1 MSHKSRIITV
11 LLAAGFC
18 FLSSTYAFSTIAG
31 PIESRV
37 AKLDGHTVHYENYGK
52 GPEALVFVHGW
63 TCNSSF
69 WSRQIPGF
77 TARTRVIAIDL
88 PGHGKSD
95 KPKTDY
101 TMDLFARAVD
111 AVLRDAGVERAVLV
125 GHSMGTPVIREFYRK
140 YPGKT
145 LALVIV
151 DGPLVPFGD
160 KKMMEQF
167 LAPLRGPGYQ
177 EAASKFVDN
186 MFGQNTTPELRN
198 EIKTAMLATP
208 HFVALSA
215 LEGMMDE
222 AIWKQDKIDVPAL
235 AIMAKTPFLPANNE
249 QIYRGIAPNIDY
261 RVWDGVAHFLMM
273 EKPKEFNDT
282 LAGFLT
288 KNALIKEV
296 KR

>member
-1 MSHKSRIITV
+1 MIHKSRIATV
-11 LLAAGFC
+11 LLAAGFY
-18 FLSSTYAFSTIAG
+18 FLSSTHTFSTAAG
-31 PIESRV
+31 PIESRD
-37 AKLDGHTVHYENYGK
+37 AKLDGQTIHYENYGK

-63 TCNSSF
+63 TSNSNF
-69 WSRQIPGF
+69 WSRQIPAF
-77 TARTRVIAIDL
+77 TARTRVIAVDL

-95 KPKTDY
+95 KPKIDY

-140 YPGKT
+140 YPKKT

-167 LAPLRGPGYQ
+167 LAPLRGSGYP
-177 EAASKFVDN
+177 EAASKLIDN
-186 MFGQNTTPELRN
+186 MLFGQNTTPELRN

-208 HFVALSA
+208 QFVALSA
-215 LEGMMDE
+215 MEGMTDE
-222 AIWKQDKIDVPAL
+222 TIWKQDKIAVPAL

-249 QIYRGIAPNIDY
+249 QIYRGIAPNLDY

-282 LAGFLT
+282 LTGFLT
-288 KNALIKEV
+288 KNGLFK
-296 KR
+296 K